1 MTVHDQCLQHPVST
15 VSEPSAFL
23 SLVKVTFSLVL
34 RLKYAKKGLLARFN
48 CMLCTYNL
56 FGGQGNSKRRCRY
69 MHFNKS
75 SLVPHPEE
83 TIVC

>member
-48 CMLCTYNL
+48 CMLCTYRQRQSL
-56 FGGQGNSKRRCRY
+56 TVSDKLQSLKTGSARRARG
-69 MHFNKS
+69 
-75 SLVPHPEE
+75 
-83 TIVC
+83 

>member
-1 MTVHDQCLQHPVST
+1 MSFVHAVPCNTWFVITTND
-15 VSEPSAFL
+15 
-23 SLVKVTFSLVL
+23 
-34 RLKYAKKGLLARFN
+34 
-48 CMLCTYNL
+48 NL

>member
-1 MTVHDQCLQHPVST
+1 MK
-15 VSEPSAFL
+15 L
-23 SLVKVTFSLVL
+23 SCPVKVLPKVV
-34 RLKYAKKGLLARFN
+34 
-48 CMLCTYNL
+48 NL